1 MLYDLSNEL
10 SRKQFSVRVKHLWEK
25 RAGIVELTDKSR
37 RSFNQNSYLHAILG
51 VLALETGNSLEV
63 VKREIY
69 KKRINPDLYVRM
81 KADPVLGEVETIRS
95 SRDLTKEE
103 FSLSLDRYKK
113 FCSENGIYIPE
124 PGDEEL
130 LRQIELEMARAQKYL
145 L

>member
-10 SRKQFSVRVKHLWEK
+10 SRKQFAARVKHLWAK
-25 RAGIVELTDKSR
+25 GAGIVELTEKSR
-37 RSFNQNSYLHAILG
+37 RSLNQNNYLHAILG

-69 KKRINPDLYVRM
+69 KKKVNPDLFVRT
-81 KADPVLGEVETIRS
+81 KHDPLLGEIEEVRS

-103 FSLSLDRYKK
+103 MSLSLDRYKK
-113 FCSENGIYIPE
+113 FCADNGIFLPE

-130 LRQIELEMARAQKYL
+130 LRQIEFEMARAAKYL
-145 L
+145 

>member
-10 SRKQFSVRVKHLWEK
+10 SRKQFAARVKHLWAK
-25 RAGIVELTDKSR
+25 GAGIVELTDKSR
-37 RSFNQNSYLHAILG
+37 RSLNQNNYLHAILG

-69 KKRINPDLYVRM
+69 KKKVNPDLFIRT
-81 KADPVLGEVETIRS
+81 KHDPTLGEIEEVRS

-103 FSLSLDRYKK
+103 MSLSLDRYKK
-113 FCSENGIYIPE
+113 FCADNGIFLPE

-130 LRQIELEMARAQKYL
+130 LRQIEFEMARAAKYL
-145 L
+145 

>member
-37 RSFNQNSYLHAILG
+37 RSLNQNSYLHAILG

>member
-10 SRKQFSVRVKHLWEK
+10 SRKQFSVRVKHLWKK

-37 RSFNQNSYLHAILG
+37 RSLNQNSYLHAILG

-103 FSLSLDRYKK
+103 FSLSIDRYKK

>member
-37 RSFNQNSYLHAILG
+37 RSLNQNSYLHAILG

-69 KKRINPDLYVRM
+69 KKRINPDLYVRI

-103 FSLSLDRYKK
+103 FSLSLERYKQ

>member
-10 SRKQFSVRVKHLWEK
+10 SRKQFAARVKHIWAK
-25 RAGIVELTDKSR
+25 GGIVELTDKSR
-37 RSFNQNSYLHAILG
+37 RSLSQNAYLHAILG

-69 KKRINPDLYVRM
+69 KKKVNPDLFVRI
-81 KADPVLGEVETIRS
+81 KHDPMLGEIEEVRS

-103 FSLSLDRYKK
+103 MSLSLDRYKK
-113 FCSENGIYIPE
+113 FCADNGIFLPE

-130 LRQIELEMARAQKYL
+130 LRQIEFEMARAAKYM
-145 L
+145 

>member
-10 SRKQFSVRVKHLWEK
+10 SRKQFAARVKHLWAK
-25 RAGIVELTDKSR
+25 GAGIVELTDKSR
-37 RSFNQNSYLHAILG
+37 RSLNQNNYLHVILG

-69 KKRINPDLYVRM
+69 KKKVNPDLFIRT
-81 KADPVLGEVETIRS
+81 KSDPLLGEIGVVRS

-103 FSLSLDRYKK
+103 MSLSIDRYKK
-113 FCSENGIYIPE
+113 FCAEQGIFLPE

-130 LRQIELEMARAQKYL
+130 LRQIEFEMARAAKYL
-145 L
+145 

>member
-10 SRKQFSVRVKHLWEK
+10 SRKQFAARVKHLWEK
-25 RAGIVELTDKSR
+25 GAGIVELTDKSR
-37 RSFNQNSYLHAILG
+37 RSLNQNNYLHAILG

-69 KKRINPDLYVRM
+69 KKKVNPDLFLRI
-81 KADPVLGEVETIRS
+81 KHDPMLGEIEEVRS

-103 FSLSLDRYKK
+103 MSLSLDRYKK
-113 FCSENGIYIPE
+113 FCADNGIFLPE

-130 LRQIELEMARAQKYL
+130 LRQIEYEMARAAKYL
-145 L
+145 

>member
-37 RSFNQNSYLHAILG
+37 RSLNQNSYLHAILG

-130 LRQIELEMARAQKYL
+130 LRQIELEMAKAQKYL
-145 L
+145 